1 MQPNEEL
8 VALMHKIEEENAG
21 QEKYARLQFI
31 MSAAGALCA
40 VAALLLAFWCA
51 VTVVPKAV
59 TTLNQVNTVLAQ
71 AETELTGLQEI
82 TDQLGEALP
91 EMIDNTNKLV
101 VGAQNEL
108 GDAAA
113 KLNNIDID
121 GLNKAIGDLQAVVK
135 PLAKLFGR

>member
-8 VALMHKIEEENAG
+8 VALMKKIEEENAG

-40 VAALLLAFWCA
+40 VVALVLAFWCA
-51 VTVVPKAV
+51 VSIVPRAV
-59 TTLNQVNTVLAQ
+59 ATLDEANTVLSQ
-71 AETELTGLQEI
+71 AESELSGLQTI

-101 VGAQNEL
+101 VGAQEQL
-108 GDAAA
+108 GDAAG
-113 KLNNIDID
+113 KLNDIDID